1 MFKTLLETTLF
12 LSFDL
17 ALDGNVFEDAN
28 RYYYMQ
34 KLYEMLR
41 KSEPR
46 REIRRI
52 DGVLL
57 YCTFSID
64 RNSSSMRLNFRRR
77 SQAIIK
83 RHAAKPEKISKYS
96 SIFPITLQ
104 HTTRLYRWRMHQHT
118 FDCTAQ
124 LYCLFH
130 LDNDSRNCVRAI
142 TCALSSTIYNLILI
156 FNVNTYWCIIISWNT
171 SLKLQNFYLVF
182 Q

>member
-1 MFKTLLETTLF
+1 MHREKWRFCRPIRIGEKCLRRSWRRPLFSLSINSLLERLWKR
-12 LSFDL
+12 D
-17 ALDGNVFEDAN
+17 

-34 KLYEMLR
+34 RLYEMFR

-124 LYCLFH
+124 PYCLLH
-130 LDNDSRNCVRAI
+130 LDNTIRAI
-142 TCALSSTIYNLILI
+142 ACTLSSTFIYNLILI
-156 FNVNTYWCIIISWNT
+156 LTLITLTF
-171 SLKLQNFYLVF
+171 LL
-182 Q
+182 